1 MKGAYEGNILYMVS
15 FTPVIERL
23 KLILSQPALYASLT
37 IEEIAA
43 AKPTNDTQVTFQ
55 QVYLDSNDTTS
66 QAIFKRAQ
74 AAGSKAIILTVDS
87 AADGNRHR
95 AARYG
100 VGSA

>member
-1 MKGAYEGNILYMVS
+1 
-15 FTPVIERL
+15 
-23 KLILSQPALYASLT
+23 LYASIS
-37 IEEIAA
+37 IEDIAA

-55 QVYLDSNDTTS
+55 QVYLDTNDTATEL
-66 QAIFKRAQ
+66 IFQRAEK
-74 AAGSKAIILTVDS
+74 AGSKAIIFTVDS